1 MREAEMSAEPKTW
14 REFLAEKIAVPKEKQ
29 RIAAAL
35 GVGPRTLDRWVEGA
49 VPRSSRL
56 LSQLLDTLPQHREQ
70 LTELIRRDPKFAL
83 FSPTPLFIDDTLKEL
98 PAHFYARILAVNATI
113 ADNLRF
119 QTICTLILQQS
130 LQLLDPDRLGLELV
144 VVQCMV
150 PGHNQKVRSLRE
162 RFGATA
168 HSQQGISEER
178 LVYLGAD
185 SLAGHVV
192 TSCQFAVIQD
202 VQNEQGFLPVRQE
215 EQGKS
220 LAAYPIQRSGRV
232 AGCLLA
238 RSPHSHFFTRARQG
252 LLRSYAHLLVLAFGQ
267 EEFYLPQDIALGVMP
282 TLSVQRPLVSR
293 FRGRVA
299 QVIMEALRDDRIL
312 SSLEAEIIVQQQLEE
327 ELLQLALQHAEA
339 GPAAYAR

>member
-1 MREAEMSAEPKTW
+1 
-14 REFLAEKIAVPKEKQ
+14 LN
-29 RIAAAL
+29 
-35 GVGPRTLDRWVEGA
+35 
-49 VPRSSRL
+49 
-56 LSQLLDTLPQHREQ
+56 QLLDALPQHREQ

-98 PAHFYARILAVNATI
+98 PAHFYARILEVNATI

-119 QTICTLILQQS
+119 QSICTLILQQS

-168 HSQQGISEER
+168 YSQQGISEER

-220 LAAYPIQRSGRV
+220 LAAYSIQRSGRV

-238 RSPHSHFFTRARQG
+238 RGPHPHFFTRARQG
-252 LLRSYAHLLVLAFGQ
+252 LLQSYAHLLVLAFGQ

-327 ELLQLALQHAEA
+327 ELLQLALQQAEA